1 MDKQRED
8 FEAWVREY
16 GNYPRR
22 PELKTSDG
30 AYHYLHT
37 ESEWRAWQAAQL
49 AAAQGQ
55 VPQAWTNVLAY
66 ALQDDLHNRLTPRV
80 IDIAYSAFMQAK
92 QPNKEDGGASDWF
105 NDTKPMVNEL
115 IAKLRKDL
123 VEEFGDATIPQP
135 PAPCDAAREY
145 MTGYSDGREWAAA
158 QLAAA
163 QGREPVDAVPLSDM
177 VEGSHPRYGRGLFA
191 TDNCVK
197 QFYAAPIP
205 QAAAQPSAPSDTTIT
220 YMTGYSDGKEWAQPS
235 QAVELDYEKKLDIVS
250 NWFSDE
256 GMQSRAMQ
264 MLGDIEQAIAAAHG
278 IKQGGQHD

>member
-135 PAPCDAAREY
+135 PAPSDTAREY
-145 MTGYSDGREWAAA
+145 MTGYSDGREWA
-158 QLAAA
+158 
-163 QGREPVDAVPLSDM
+163 G
-177 VEGSHPRYGRGLFA
+177 A
-191 TDNCVK
+191 TN
-197 QFYAAPIP
+197 Q
-205 QAAAQPSAPSDTTIT
+205 
-220 YMTGYSDGKEWAQPS
+220 AQPS

-264 MLGDIEQAIAAAHG
+264 MLGDIEQAIAAAPQP
-278 IKQGGQHD
+278 KDMK